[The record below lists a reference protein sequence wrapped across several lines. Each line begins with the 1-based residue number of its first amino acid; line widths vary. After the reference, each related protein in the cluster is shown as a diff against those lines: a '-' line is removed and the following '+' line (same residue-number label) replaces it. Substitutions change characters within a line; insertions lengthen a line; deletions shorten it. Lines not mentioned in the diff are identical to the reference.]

1 VSAANVD
8 GAAVD
13 AVRQAVA
20 LITALRSSPDD
31 LPDLLLELGFDPLRQ
46 ALVANGLLSRF
57 AMTALRDLAETAQTT
72 LVDAF
77 DRLLAGIPVEETQ
90 DRSAWDGALR
100 TARTYAE
107 VLDGVRHPEAVAEEL
122 GKSLGSGLSA
132 VGLIVVLTQLTVAAV
147 EARCDALGES
157 TTAYLQRLAL
167 PTAEAHGNAIDA
179 GGQTGV
185 GREYRFWCGG
195 WLVGGL

>member
-1 VSAANVD
+1 VNVD

-20 LITALRSSPDD
+20 LITALRASPDD
-31 LPDLLLELGFDPLRQ
+31 LPDLLLELSLDPLGR

-57 AMTALRDLAETAQTT
+57 AMTAVRDLAEATHTS

-77 DRLLAGIPVEETQ
+77 YRLSAGIPVEEAL
-90 DRSAWDGALR
+90 DPSAWDSALR

-122 GKSLGSGLSA
+122 GKALGPGSSA
-132 VGLIVVLTQLTVAAV
+132 AGLIVAVTQLTAAAV
-147 EARCDALGES
+147 ETRWTRTSALSWS
-157 TTAYLQRLAL
+157 TGSPPSLT
-167 PTAEAHGNAIDA
+167 
-179 GGQTGV
+179 
-185 GREYRFWCGG
+185 F
-195 WLVGGL
+195 